1 MPRTIARPDS
11 FLQRGYVKIRI
22 MRLAVGR
29 EAKLQERFLKL
40 QAAKSETGKPAA
52 RSSALVARRVRREF
66 RYQCLTNIV
75 MVAATLISTTQ
86 MSTASLPSIAVS
98 LPSSSLMSAFVAR
111 RLDPMVPLPR
121 RWPRGKDRTFTPS
134 SRGLGE

>member
-1 MPRTIARPDS
+1 
-11 FLQRGYVKIRI
+11 

-29 EAKLQERFLKL
+29 EAKLQETFLEL
-40 QAAKSETGKPAA
+40 QAAKSATGKPAA

-98 LPSSSLMSAFVAR
+98 LPSSSLMSLFVATGGVER
-111 RLDPMVPLPR
+111 KTCGWSAATSAVG
-121 RWPRGKDRTFTPS
+121 RGTGT
-134 SRGLGE
+134 LGI